1 MTSNGSRSDVSL
13 DAMEWLASPLAES
26 ERAAPVEAPIDGEP
40 EIAPLLAALIPALIS
55 AAPAIISAVSSAF
68 QNKPAPA
75 PQPVPASRPA
85 TAPTPASAPR
95 PVARPRPP
103 APTAVPP
110 PRSAAAPPAAASPA
124 AGGDLTSQITALL
137 PGLVT
142 LVAGALTQNQGQ
154 SPVSESRIEA
164 LEPRCAECGPY
175 EAWPEA
181 DHDSVTAG
189 GTSQYSQ
196 LVPVPDRATVNIGV
210 SPCPTSLLVA
220 RFGAPRSELTDEC
233 QATTSLFWRDRM
245 VAESVGP
252 FRVRGHHKAV
262 AVFRDAFAALRARAP
277 ELYARVGSMGMLCVR
292 HVRGRP
298 GVLSNHGL
306 GMALD
311 VTIDG
316 QLDVRGDDRVQR
328 GLLTIHDVFTTFGI
342 YWGAGFR
349 TEDAM
354 HFEIGADV
362 VKQWI
367 QDGSI

>member
-1 MTSNGSRSDVSL
+1 MTSNGSRSDVGL
-13 DAMEWLASPLAES
+13 DAVEWLSAPLTES

-40 EIAPLLAALIPALIS
+40 EIAPLLAALIPALVS
-55 AAPAIISAVSSAF
+55 AAPAIISAVSAAF

-75 PQPVPASRPA
+75 P
-85 TAPTPASAPR
+85 APR
-95 PVARPRPP
+95 PAIAPPPASVPRLVAQPRPP
-103 APTAVPP
+103 APTAVPSP
-110 PRSAAAPPAAASPA
+110 QPATASPPAANPV

-142 LVAGALTQNQGQ
+142 LVAGMLTQNQGQ
-154 SPVSESRIEA
+154 SPASESRIEA

-175 EAWPEA
+175 QAWPEA
-181 DHDSVTAG
+181 DHASVAAG
-189 GTSQYSQ
+189 GASQYSQ
-196 LVPVPDRATVNIGV
+196 LVPVPDRAGINIGV

-245 VAESVGP
+245 VTESVGP

-262 AVFRDAFAALRARAP
+262 AVFRDAFAALRAQAP

-316 QLDVRGDDRVQR
+316 QLDVRGDDLVQR